1 MFYLCSRCN
10 HVTKQKIEMKRHL
23 DKQKKCELKNVNNT
37 LTDDELYELSLKKYY
52 KLNES
57 IEEYDGE
64 KNFICEKCNK
74 IFSNKGNLNKHIK
87 SVCIDYKI
95 ENTTNNIQNIG
106 VQNITNKII
115 NINLGNI
122 KGFDEDWD
130 TTKIDH
136 KKKGEILLSNSKF
149 TKTLENILKNDIN
162 LNVMIDDVD
171 KNTGIVYINK
181 KNQYELMTKK
191 DIIEQ
196 SMKKVYNHLKFF
208 YKEIIDNNTEDLS
221 ISSLENELKLFE
233 NKYRDF
239 LKFEDAKNI
248 VNNAF
253 SKLYNEK
260 KEDAGNLYFDFTK
273 NNNLLEEY

>member
-1 MFYLCSRCN
+1 M
-10 HVTKQKIEMKRHL
+10 
-23 DKQKKCELKNVNNT
+23 
-37 LTDDELYELSLKKYY
+37 
-52 KLNES
+52 
-57 IEEYDGE
+57 
-64 KNFICEKCNK
+64 
-74 IFSNKGNLNKHIK
+74 
-87 SVCIDYKI
+87 
-95 ENTTNNIQNIG
+95 
-106 VQNITNKII
+106 
-115 NINLGNI
+115 
-122 KGFDEDWD
+122 
-130 TTKIDH
+130 
-136 KKKGEILLSNSKF
+136 
-149 TKTLENILKNDIN
+149 KNDIN

-221 ISSLENELKLFE
+221 ISSLENELKVFE
-233 NKYRDF
+233 NKYRNF